1 MRFQEHNLE
10 LDIHVSTL
18 CRDDR
23 CPRTD
28 IHKMHAINDNR
39 RTRSRRRR
47 KLGWTDNPLEP
58 MNVESMKEPVDV
70 LEGSVLKVTSLVI
83 PKSMGMIQRDLAH
96 EYGEVGD
103 RRLHRC
109 LARMSEKRKILRV
122 DLSYLNNGGDLRA
135 YLHPG
140 SRLADDPLLIYEQLT
155 SEFESSAYDHEKA
168 VFERSLQKERELQA
182 HQRDL
187 MLRTRVERVIRFNGR
202 RPRNARLAE

>member
-1 MRFQEHNLE
+1 MRIQEHDLE

-28 IHKMHAINDNR
+28 IHKLHAINDTR
-39 RTRSRRRR
+39 RSRSRRRR
-47 KLGWTDNPLEP
+47 KLGWIDNPLEP
-58 MNVESMKEPVDV
+58 MNVGSLKEPVDV
-70 LEGSVLKVTSLVI
+70 LEGSVLAVTSLVI

-109 LARMSEKRKILRV
+109 LARMAEKRKILRI

-135 YLHPG
+135 YLHLG
-140 SRLADDPLLIYEQLT
+140 SRLVDDPLLIYEQLT

-168 VFERSLQKERELQA
+168 VYERALQKDRELRAWQS
-182 HQRDL
+182 DL
-187 MLRTRVERVIRFNGR
+187 ALRTRVERVGRFNTK
-202 RPRNARLAE
+202 RPRRATLRV

>member
-1 MRFQEHNLE
+1 MPIQEHNLE
-10 LDIHVSTL
+10 LDIFVSTL

-28 IHKMHAINDNR
+28 IHKKHAINDNR
-39 RTRSRRRR
+39 RSRSRRRR

-58 MNVESMKEPVDV
+58 MDVEALKEPVDV
-70 LEGSVLKVTSLVI
+70 LEGCVLKVTSLVI

-96 EYGEVGD
+96 EYGDVGD

-109 LARMSEKRKILRV
+109 LARMAEKKKILRV
-122 DLSYLNNGGDLRA
+122 DLAYLNNGGDLRA

-140 SRLADDPLLIYEQLT
+140 SRLVDDPLLIYEQLT

-168 VFERSLQKERELQA
+168 EYERALKRDRELKLW
-182 HQRDL
+182 QRDL
-187 MLRTRVERVIRFNGR
+187 ALRTRVERVGRFNMK